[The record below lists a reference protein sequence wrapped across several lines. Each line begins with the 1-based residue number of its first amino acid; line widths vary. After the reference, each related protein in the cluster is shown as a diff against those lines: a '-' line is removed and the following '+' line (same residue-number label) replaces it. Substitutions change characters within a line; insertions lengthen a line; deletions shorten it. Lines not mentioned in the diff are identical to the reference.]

1 MTALLLA
8 VALDLV
14 LGEPPNRFHP
24 VAWIGHALSWAARL
38 AHGPWP
44 PDGARRRR
52 AWSLVLAG
60 GVAVAAVTAV
70 SAGAAAVVGLAVDSA
85 GPAGVLLEA
94 VALKGAFSLRALRAA
109 ALSVRDALIAGELAG
124 ARRALGLHLVS
135 RPTGELDAGHVA
147 SGAVESVAENLTDSW
162 VAPVCFYALGGL
174 PGAWA
179 YRAVNTADAML
190 GYREGRLEYFGKVA
204 ARLDDALNWV
214 PARLAALALVAGA
227 AATGESAAGAWRAL
241 RRDGARTGSP
251 NAGRTMGAMAGALGV
266 ALDKPGHYRLGAGA
280 LPDARAIDR
289 AVKVAAAAALAAL
302 AGVGA
307 ALALAG
313 GP

>member
-1 MTALLLA
+1 LTALLLA
-8 VALDLV
+8 VALDVV

-24 VAWIGHALSWAARL
+24 VAWMGRALSWAARL
-38 AHGPWP
+38 ARGPWP
-44 PDGARRRR
+44 PHGGHRRR
-52 AWSLVLAG
+52 AWALVLAG
-60 GVAVAAVTAV
+60 GLAVAAVTAIA
-70 SAGAAAVVGLAVDSA
+70 AGAAAVVGLAVNGA

-94 VALKGAFSLRALRAA
+94 IALKGAFSLRALRAA
-109 ALSVRDALIAGELAG
+109 ALSVRDALVAGELAG

-147 SGAVESVAENLTDSW
+147 SGAVESLAENLTDSW

-174 PGAWA
+174 PAAWA

-190 GYREGRLEYFGKVA
+190 GYREGRLEYLGKVA

-214 PARLAALALVAGA
+214 PARLAALAIVAGA
-227 AATGESAAGAWRAL
+227 AATGESAAGAWRTL
-241 RRDGARTGSP
+241 RRDGARTASP
-251 NAGRTMGAMAGALGV
+251 NAGRTMAAMAGALGV
-266 ALDKPGHYRLGAGA
+266 AVDKPGHYRLGAGA

-302 AGVGA
+302 AAGGV
-307 ALALAG
+307 ALVLAG
-313 GP
+313 SP